1 MPTRRPHRA
10 APAVIAVVVA
20 VATTAACGSDD
31 ETTDT
36 SVPADAAPA
45 TDTVPAADGA
55 DGGRVAE
62 TADVAGR
69 SFVSTAAVGHDLVAG
84 STVTLDF
91 GDGDLSANAGCNTL
105 AGGYTVDGGTLTAG
119 PLAMTEM
126 ACEPDL
132 MAQDEWLAEL
142 LGSGPTL
149 TLDGDELTVD
159 GGNGSLTLLDRE
171 VAEPDVPLEG
181 TRWVVDGIVTGEAVS
196 SIPADVVAS
205 LTIDAGTAAVET
217 GCNTGSA
224 AVEVGA
230 RTLVFGPLAITL
242 VACPPEVTDVEQ
254 AVLRTLDGSVD
265 HEIDGDRL
273 ALRRDTSDGVV
284 GLELVAER

>member
-1 MPTRRPHRA
+1 VRTRRPHRA

-36 SVPADAAPA
+36 SVPADTAPA

-84 STVTLDF
+84 STVTLEF

-105 AGGYTVDGGTLTAG
+105 AGGYSVDGGTLTAG

-132 MAQDEWLAEL
+132 MAQDEWLAAL
-142 LGSGPTL
+142 LGGGPTL
-149 TLDGDELTVD
+149 TGDGDELNVD
-159 GGNGSLTLLDRE
+159 GGAGSITLLDRE
-171 VAEPDVPLEG
+171 VARPDVPLEG
-181 TRWVVDGIVTGEAVS
+181 TRWVVDGIVAGEAVS

-217 GCNTGSA
+217 GCNTGSGS
-224 AVEVGA
+224 VEVGA
-230 RTLVFGPLAITL
+230 RTLVFGPLATTL
-242 VACPPEVTDVEQ
+242 VACPPDVTDVEQ
-254 AVLRTLDGSVD
+254 AVLRTLEGDVD
-265 HEIDGDRL
+265 YEVDGDRL

-284 GLELVAER
+284 GLELVAEP